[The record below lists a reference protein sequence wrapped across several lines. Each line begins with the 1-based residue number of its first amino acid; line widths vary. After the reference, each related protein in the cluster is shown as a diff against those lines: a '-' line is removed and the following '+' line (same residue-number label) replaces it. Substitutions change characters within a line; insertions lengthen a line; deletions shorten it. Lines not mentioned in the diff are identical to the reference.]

1 MSIGDDIHGLAQE
14 LFPICRSLT
23 GNGVRETL
31 RILQR
36 ELPGLEI
43 HEIPTGTKC
52 FDWTVPDEW
61 NVRDAY
67 VLGPDGE
74 KVIDFGDSNLHLVGY
89 SEPVDTEMPL
99 SELQAHL
106 HSLPEQPDAIPY
118 VTSYYERT
126 WGFCL
131 QHERRERLPEGT
143 YRVKVD
149 SSLEPGHLTYAEL
162 VLEGSSPDE
171 VFLST
176 YVCHPSMG
184 NNELSGPTVTC
195 YLAKWLA
202 AMTDRRFTY
211 RIVFVPETIG
221 SITYLSRGLYTL
233 KERIR
238 AGFNV
243 SCVGDDRCYS
253 YLPSRQGDTL
263 ADRVALHALRH
274 HAGEF
279 KRYTYLDRGSDER
292 QYCAPGVD
300 LPVCCMMRSKYGEY
314 PEYHTSLDDLAVVS
328 PDGLGGAYQLFQ
340 RALECLE
347 KNVTLQNT
355 VVCEPQLGSRG
366 LYPTT
371 SKYGS
376 VGDEVERMLNVLAY
390 ADGTRDLL
398 ALAEEIGEPMWELQD
413 TVATL
418 LEHGLVTVLDRR

>member
-1 MSIGDDIHGLAQE
+1 MSIGDDIHGLARE

-36 ELPGLEI
+36 EMPGLEI
-43 HEIPTGTKC
+43 HEIPSGTKS

-67 VLGPDGE
+67 VLGPDGT
-74 KVIDFGDSNLHLVGY
+74 KVIDFGASNLHLVGY
-89 SEPVDTEMPL
+89 SEPVDAEMPL

-106 HSLPEQPDAIPY
+106 HSLPDQPDAIPY
-118 VTSYYERT
+118 VTSYYKRT

-131 QHERRERLPEGT
+131 QHERRERLPEGV
-143 YRVKVD
+143 YRVKID
-149 SSLEPGHLTYAEL
+149 STLAPGHLTYGEL
-162 VLEGSSPDE
+162 VLEGKSPDE

-184 NNELSGPTVTC
+184 NNELSGPTVTS

-202 AMTDRRFTY
+202 ALPERRFTY

-233 KERIR
+233 KERIK
-238 AGFNV
+238 AGFNI

-300 LPVCCMMRSKYGEY
+300 LPLCCMMRSKYGEY
-314 PEYHTSLDDLAVVS
+314 PEYHTSLDDLTVIS
-328 PDGLGGAYQLFQ
+328 PDGLGGAYELFR

-347 KNVTLQNT
+347 KNVTLENT
-355 VVCEPQLGSRG
+355 VLCEPQLGSRG

-376 VGDEVERMLNVLAY
+376 VDDEVRRMLNVLAY
-390 ADGTRDLL
+390 TDGTRDLL
-398 ALAEEIGEPMWELQD
+398 TLADDIDEPMWELHD

-418 LEHGLVTVLDRR
+418 TEHGLVRVLDRR